1 MRISAGQTIG
11 GDRGSAVTCVV
22 AVAERDPALLVR
34 EAVATLSSAVDGVG
48 VFEPLLFVGSA
59 VVVDP
64 VLTEL
69 GASISSGTM
78 KVLTVDASAGPT
90 AAVNAAIRA
99 SSPADVLLIC
109 AGLSIGPREL
119 GRLRGAALSDST
131 VASATPLFFAG
142 RGRGSDPDVKS
153 QPGLLPRIATMGPD
167 CVYLRRAALDLIG
180 GLDSSLSLSEALD
193 TAAVRLV
200 ALGMVHVAA
209 DDVAVEPPASP
220 DEQSAPADGLSTA
233 IRGRNPV
240 QETIACDER
249 GVLRRAVR
257 RGGAGE
263 RRLSVTIDG
272 RSLTSVVG
280 GTQTY
285 VTGLTLALAAE
296 GSVAVRV
303 LAPPDL
309 PDHTREAF
317 LRAGGIELLT
327 YEQALANPPLTDIVH
342 RPQQV
347 FTPDDLALLRLVGE
361 RVVVTHQDLIAY
373 HNHAYHADVE
383 AWRGH
388 RRTTRLAM
396 AVADQVVFFSE
407 HARRDALAEDLVPA
421 DRTHVVGIGAEQ
433 PAVAGET
440 EKAPDGIGEDEP
452 FLLCLGA
459 DYAHKNRPFA
469 IRLLAALREMGWP
482 GRLVFAGPHV
492 LHGSSSEDEH
502 EALRLHPDVASS
514 VLDLGAIDEPSKR
527 WLYARARALLY
538 PTLYEGFGLLPLE
551 AAAWRLPCLFA
562 SQSALADAVGEA
574 ATLVSWDASASA
586 VRVLP
591 LLEQGQARDGHLVTL
606 TRLKTPSWEEVV
618 RDLLGVYA
626 QALTGPSSQAAPRAW
641 QELERENHIAAL
653 DGDIRHLK
661 DLAQEY
667 QDAYHSLMRRV
678 SGGLP
683 LIDDG
688 GLLSPAQQRGLMRVA
703 GRRRLGS
710 LLLAP
715 LGLIGRR
722 GA

>member
-1 MRISAGQTIG
+1 M
-11 GDRGSAVTCVV
+11 
-22 AVAERDPALLVR
+22 AVAERDPLLVR
-34 EAVATLSSAVDGVG
+34 EAIATLRSACDGVG
-48 VFEPLLFVGSA
+48 VFAPLLLVGPRS
-59 VVVDP
+59 VVDP

-69 GASISSGTM
+69 GASIPSGTM
-78 KVLTVDASAGPT
+78 KALTVDVSAGPT

-99 SSPADVLLIC
+99 SAPADVLLLC
-109 AGLSIGPREL
+109 AGLRAGPREL
-119 GRLRGAALSDST
+119 WRLRAVALSDST
-131 VASATPLFFAG
+131 VASATPLFVG
-142 RGRGSDPDVKS
+142 RGRGSDPDVES

-167 CVYLRRAALDLIG
+167 CAYLRRAALDLIG
-180 GLDSSLSLSEALD
+180 GLDGSLSLSEALD

-209 DDVAVEPPASP
+209 DDVVLEPCAPA
-220 DEQSAPADGLSTA
+220 DEPSAPAEGLSTA
-233 IRGRNPV
+233 IQSRNPV

-263 RRLSVTIDG
+263 RRLSLTIDG

-296 GSVAVRV
+296 GSVALRV
-303 LAPPDL
+303 LIPPDL
-309 PDHTREAF
+309 PDHTTEAF
-317 LRAGGIELLT
+317 LRAEGIELLT
-327 YEQALANPPLTDIVH
+327 YEQALASPPLTDIVH

-383 AWRGH
+383 GWRGH

-396 AVADQVVFFSE
+396 AAADQVIFFSE

-421 DRTHVVGIGAEQ
+421 DRTHVVGIGVEQ
-433 PAVAGET
+433 PQVAGET
-440 EKAPDGIGEDEP
+440 EKAPDGIGEDDL

-469 IRLLAALREMGWP
+469 IRLLAALREMGWS

-492 LHGSSSEDEH
+492 QRGSSSEDEH
-502 EALRLHPDVASS
+502 EALRLHPDVAAS
-514 VLDLGAIDEPSKR
+514 VIDLGAIDEPSKR

-538 PTLYEGFGLLPLE
+538 PTTYEGFGLLPLE

-562 SQSALADAVGEA
+562 PQSALADAVGEA
-574 ATLVSWDASASA
+574 ATLVPWDARASA
-586 VRVLP
+586 VGVLP
-591 LLEQGQARDGHLVTL
+591 LLEHGQARDGHLATL

-618 RDLLGVYA
+618 RDLLGVYT
-626 QALTGPSSQAAPRAW
+626 QAVTGPSSQAAPRAW
-641 QELERENHIAAL
+641 QELERESYIVAL
-653 DGDIRHLK
+653 DGDIRHHK
-661 DLAQEY
+661 DLAREY

-688 GLLSPAQQRGLMRVA
+688 GLLSPDQQRGLMRVA

>member
-11 GDRGSAVTCVV
+11 GDRGSAVLCVM

-34 EAVATLSSAVDGVG
+34 EALATLRSAVDGVG
-48 VFEPLLFVGSA
+48 AFAPLLLVGPG

-69 GASISSGTM
+69 GASISSAAM
-78 KVLTVDASAGPT
+78 KALTVDASAGPT
-90 AAVNAAIRA
+90 AAANAAIRA
-99 SSPADVLLIC
+99 SAPADILLIC

-119 GRLRGAALSDST
+119 GRLRAAALSDST
-131 VASATPLFFAG
+131 VASATPLFVG
-142 RGRGSDPDVKS
+142 RGRGSDHDVES

-180 GLDSSLSLSEALD
+180 GLDGSLSLSEALD

-209 DDVAVEPPASP
+209 DEVVVEPRASP
-220 DEQSAPADGLSTA
+220 DEPSTPAEGLSTA
-233 IRGRNPV
+233 IQSRNPV

-249 GVLRRAVR
+249 GVLRRAIR
-257 RGGAGE
+257 RGGAGD

-396 AVADQVVFFSE
+396 AVADQVIFFSE
-407 HARRDALAEDLVPA
+407 HARRDALAEDLVPT
-421 DRTHVVGIGAEQ
+421 DRTHVVGVGAEQ
-433 PAVAGET
+433 PQVAGET

-469 IRLLAALREMGWP
+469 IGLLVALREMGWP

-492 LHGSSSEDEH
+492 QYGSSSEDELG
-502 EALRLHPDVASS
+502 ALRLHPDIAAS
-514 VLDLGAIDEPSKR
+514 VIDLGAIDEPSKR

-538 PTLYEGFGLLPLE
+538 PTTYEGFGLLPLE

-562 SQSALADAVGEA
+562 SQSALAEAIGEA
-574 ATLVSWDASASA
+574 ATLVPWDARASA
-586 VRVLP
+586 VGVLP
-591 LLEQGQARDGHLVTL
+591 LLEQGQARVGHLATL

-618 RDLLGVYA
+618 RDLLDVYA
-626 QALTGPSSQAAPRAW
+626 QAVTGPSSQAAPRAW
-641 QELERENHIAAL
+641 QELERESHIAAL

-703 GRRRLGS
+703 GRGRLGS

>member
-11 GDRGSAVTCVV
+11 GDRGSAVICVV
-22 AVAERDPALLVR
+22 AVAERDPVLLVR
-34 EAVATLSSAVDGVG
+34 EALATLRSAADGIG
-48 VFEPLLFVGSA
+48 AFAPLLLVGPGI
-59 VVVDP
+59 VVDP
-64 VLTEL
+64 VLAEL
-69 GASISSGTM
+69 GASIPSATM
-78 KVLTVDASAGPT
+78 KALTVDASAGLT

-99 SSPADVLLIC
+99 SAPADFLLLR
-109 AGLSIGPREL
+109 AGLRAGPGEL
-119 GRLRGAALSDST
+119 RRLRAAALSDST
-131 VASATPLFFAG
+131 VASATPLFVG
-142 RGRGSDPDVKS
+142 RGRGSDLDVES

-180 GLDSSLSLSEALD
+180 GGLDCSLSLSEALD

-209 DDVAVEPPASP
+209 DEVAVEPRASADEPSTPAG
-220 DEQSAPADGLSTA
+220 GLSTA
-233 IRGRNPV
+233 IQSKNPV

-249 GVLRRAVR
+249 GVLRRAIR
-257 RGGAGE
+257 RGGAGD

-303 LAPPDL
+303 LVPPDL
-309 PDHTREAF
+309 PDRTREAF
-317 LRAGGIELLT
+317 LRAEGIELLT
-327 YEQALANPPLTDIVH
+327 YEQALASPSLTDIVH

-373 HNHAYHADVE
+373 HNHSYHADIE

-396 AVADQVVFFSE
+396 AVADQVIFFSE
-407 HARRDALAEDLVPA
+407 HARRDALAEDLVAA

-433 PAVAGET
+433 PQVAGET
-440 EKAPDGIGEDEP
+440 EKAPDGIGDDEP

-469 IRLLAALREMGWP
+469 ILLLAALREMGWK
-482 GRLVFAGPHV
+482 GVLVFAGPHV
-492 LHGSSSEDEH
+492 PYGSSSEDER
-502 EALRLHPDVASS
+502 EALRLHPDVAAS
-514 VLDLGAIDEPSKR
+514 VIDLGAIDEPSKR

-538 PTLYEGFGLLPLE
+538 PTTYEGFGLLPLE
-551 AAAWRLPCLFA
+551 AAAWRLPCLYA
-562 SQSALADAVGEA
+562 RQSALADAGGEA
-574 ATLVSWDASASA
+574 ATLVPWDARASA
-586 VRVLP
+586 AGVLP
-591 LLEQGQARDGHLVTL
+591 LLEHGQAREGHLATL
-606 TRLKTPSWEEVV
+606 ARLKTPSWKEVV
-618 RDLLGVYA
+618 RNLLGVYT
-626 QALTGPSSQAAPRAW
+626 QAIAGPSSQAAPRAW
-641 QELERENHIAAL
+641 QELERESYIAAL

-703 GRRRLGS
+703 ARGRLGS

-722 GA
+722 GT

>member
-11 GDRGSAVTCVV
+11 GDRGSAAICVI
-22 AVAERDPALLVR
+22 AVAERDPAPLAR
-34 EAVATLSSAVDGVG
+34 EALATLRSVGDGVG
-48 VFEPLLFVGSA
+48 VFAPLLLVGPGI
-59 VVVDP
+59 VVDP

-69 GASISSGTM
+69 GASIPSGAI
-78 KVLTVDASAGPT
+78 KALTVDDSAGPT

-99 SSPADVLLIC
+99 SAPADVLLLR
-109 AGLSIGPREL
+109 AGLRAGPREL
-119 GRLRGAALSDST
+119 RRLRAAALSDST
-131 VASATPLFFAG
+131 FASATPLFVG
-142 RGRGSDPDVKS
+142 CGRGSDPDVES
-153 QPGLLPRIATMGPD
+153 QPGLLPRIVTMGPD

-180 GLDSSLSLSEALD
+180 GLDGSLGLSEALD
-193 TAAVRLV
+193 GAAVRLA

-209 DDVAVEPPASP
+209 DEVVVEPCASP
-220 DEQSAPADGLSTA
+220 DEPSAPAEGPSTA
-233 IRGRNPV
+233 IQSRNPV

-249 GVLRRAVR
+249 GVLRRAIQ
-257 RGGAGE
+257 RGGVGD

-296 GSVAVRV
+296 GSVGVRV
-303 LAPPDL
+303 LIPPDL

-317 LRAGGIELLT
+317 LRAEGIELLT
-327 YEQALANPPLTDIVH
+327 YEQALASPPLTDIVH

-347 FTPDDLALLRLVGE
+347 FTPDDLGLLRLVGE

-373 HNHAYHADVE
+373 HNHSYHADVE

-396 AVADQVVFFSE
+396 AVADQVIFFSE
-407 HARRDALAEDLVPA
+407 HARRDALAEDLVAA

-433 PAVAGET
+433 PQVAGET

-492 LHGSSSEDEH
+492 QYGSSSEDER
-502 EALRLHPDVASS
+502 EALRLHPDVAAS
-514 VLDLGAIDEPSKR
+514 VIDLGTIDESSKR

-538 PTLYEGFGLLPLE
+538 PTTYEGFGLLPLE

-562 SQSALADAVGEA
+562 SQSALADIAGEA
-574 ATLVSWDASASA
+574 ATLVPWDARESALGA
-586 VRVLP
+586 LP
-591 LLEQGQARDGHLVTL
+591 LLEQGQAREDHLARL
-606 TRLKTPSWEEVV
+606 TRLKTPSWGEVV
-618 RDLLGVYA
+618 RDLLGVYT
-626 QALTGPSSQAAPRAW
+626 QAVTGPSSQAAPRAW
-641 QELERENHIAAL
+641 QELERESYIAAL

-667 QDAYHSLMRRV
+667 QDAYHSLVRRV

-688 GLLSPAQQRGLMRVA
+688 GLLSPAQQLGLMRVA
-703 GRRRLGS
+703 GRGRLGS

>member
-1 MRISAGQTIG
+1 
-11 GDRGSAVTCVV
+11 V

-34 EAVATLSSAVDGVG
+34 EAIATLRSAADGVG
-48 VFEPLLFVGSA
+48 AFAPLLLVGPGI
-59 VVVDP
+59 VVDP

-69 GASISSGTM
+69 GASIPGATT
-78 KVLTVDASAGPT
+78 KALTVDASAGPT

-99 SSPADVLLIC
+99 SAPADVLLLR
-109 AGLSIGPREL
+109 AGLRAGPREL
-119 GRLRGAALSDST
+119 RRLRAAALSDST
-131 VASATPLFFAG
+131 VASATPLFAG
-142 RGRGSDPDVKS
+142 RGRGSDHDVES

-167 CVYLRRAALDLIG
+167 CAYLRRAALDLIG
-180 GLDSSLSLSEALD
+180 GFDGSLSLSEALD
-193 TAAVRLV
+193 TVAVRLV

-209 DDVAVEPPASP
+209 DAVVVEPRASP
-220 DEQSAPADGLSTA
+220 DGPSAPAKVLSTA
-233 IRGRNPV
+233 IQSRNPV

-249 GVLRRAVR
+249 GVLRRAIR
-257 RGGAGE
+257 RGGVGD

-303 LAPPDL
+303 LIPPDL
-309 PDHTREAF
+309 PDHTRETF
-317 LRAGGIELLT
+317 LRAEGIELLT
-327 YEQALANPPLTDIVH
+327 YEQALASPPLTDIVH

-347 FTPDDLALLRLVGE
+347 FTPDDLGLLRLVGE

-373 HNHAYHADVE
+373 HNHSYHADVE

-396 AVADQVVFFSE
+396 AVADQVIFFSE
-407 HARRDALAEDLVPA
+407 HARRDALAEDLVAA
-421 DRTHVVGIGAEQ
+421 DRTHVVGIGAELPQ
-433 PAVAGET
+433 VAGEET
-440 EKAPDGIGEDEP
+440 EKAPDGIGEDAL

-492 LHGSSSEDEH
+492 QYGSSSEDER
-502 EALRLHPDVASS
+502 EALRLHPDVAAS
-514 VLDLGAIDEPSKR
+514 VIDLGAIDEPSKR

-538 PTLYEGFGLLPLE
+538 PTTYEGFGLLPLE

-562 SQSALADAVGEA
+562 PQSALADIVGEA
-574 ATLVSWDASASA
+574 ATLVPWDARDSALG
-586 VRVLP
+586 VLP
-591 LLEQGQARDGHLVTL
+591 LLEQGQAREDHLATL
-606 TRLKTPSWEEVV
+606 TRLKTPSWGEVV
-618 RDLLGVYA
+618 RDLLGVYT
-626 QALTGPSSQAAPRAW
+626 QADIGPSSHGAPRAW
-641 QELERENHIAAL
+641 QELERESYIAAL

-667 QDAYHSLMRRV
+667 QSAYHSLMRRV

>member
-11 GDRGSAVTCVV
+11 GDRGSAVICVV

-34 EAVATLSSAVDGVG
+34 EALATLRSVGDGAG
-48 VFEPLLFVGSA
+48 AFGPLLLVGPG

-69 GASISSGTM
+69 GASIPSAAM
-78 KVLTVDASAGPT
+78 KALTVDASAGPT
-90 AAVNAAIRA
+90 AAVNAAIGA
-99 SSPADVLLIC
+99 SAPADVLLIR

-119 GRLRGAALSDST
+119 GRLRAAALSDST
-131 VASATPLFFAG
+131 VASATPLFAG
-142 RGRGSDPDVKS
+142 RGRGSDPDVES

-167 CVYLRRAALDLIG
+167 CAYLRRAALDLIG
-180 GLDSSLSLSEALD
+180 GLDGSLSLSEALD

-209 DDVAVEPPASP
+209 DDVVVEPPASP
-220 DEQSAPADGLSTA
+220 DEPSAPSEGLSTA
-233 IRGRNPV
+233 IQIRNPV

-257 RGGAGE
+257 RGGSGE

-303 LAPPDL
+303 LVPPDL
-309 PDHTREAF
+309 PDHTREA
-317 LRAGGIELLT
+317 LLGAEGIELLT
-327 YEQALANPPLTDIVH
+327 YEEALAGPPLTDIVH

-373 HNHAYHADVE
+373 HNHAYHTDVE

-433 PAVAGET
+433 PPVAGET

-469 IRLLAALREMGWP
+469 IRLLSALREMGWP
-482 GRLVFAGPHV
+482 GKLVFAGPHV
-492 LHGSSSEDEH
+492 PHGSSSEDER
-502 EALRLHPDVASS
+502 EALRLHPDVAAS
-514 VLDLGAIDEPSKR
+514 VIDLGAIDEPSKR

-574 ATLVSWDASASA
+574 ATLVPWDAHASA
-586 VRVLP
+586 VGVLP
-591 LLEQGQARDGHLVTL
+591 LLKQGQAREDHLATL
-606 TRLKTPSWEEVV
+606 TRLKTPSWGEVV

-626 QALTGPSSQAAPRAW
+626 QAVTGPSSQAAPRAW
-641 QELERENHIAAL
+641 QELERESHIAAL

-667 QDAYHSLMRRV
+667 QDAYHSLTRRV

-683 LIDDG
+683 LIDEA

-710 LLLAP
+710 LLLGP
-715 LGLIGRR
+715 LGLIGKR